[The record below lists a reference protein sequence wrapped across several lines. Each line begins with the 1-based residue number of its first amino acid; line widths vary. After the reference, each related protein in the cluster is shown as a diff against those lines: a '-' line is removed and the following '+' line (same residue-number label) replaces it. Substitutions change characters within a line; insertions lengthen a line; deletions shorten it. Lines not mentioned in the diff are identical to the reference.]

1 MSTASS
7 RAGHHHHLSFAN
19 KTQGMGGGVWWQV
32 GGLIAHGVWDLP
44 ATVGMEKETTH
55 ADTEE
60 RLDTVLGTGLK
71 PDIPG
76 LSMLGV
82 NGNVKGSRRC
92 MQGSP
97 CRFKKSE
104 ERPGGAVLPT
114 TLSSHWLEHSIC
126 PAAFTVTIQGLEMQ
140 EKNVSHQ
147 TGL

>member
-1 MSTASS
+1 
-7 RAGHHHHLSFAN
+7 
-19 KTQGMGGGVWWQV
+19 MGGGVWWQV